1 MFFITRISLV
11 FLGMVMLGA
20 VSVSAQETPSAKND
34 LKISPE
40 LLEMLRG
47 EMRSLLTGVQSLPA
61 AIAMA
66 DWKSV
71 ANTGAQMGASYILDK
86 KLTPAQ
92 RKELGTSLPEY
103 FKRLDAD
110 FHLESKKLEEA
121 ATNHDAQLSAF
132 HFYRLIETCT
142 ACHSIYATSKF
153 PGFITTTKH
162 THDH

>member
-1 MFFITRISLV
+1 MVHLNRISLV
-11 FLGMVMLGA
+11 FLSVVMLGV
-20 VSVSAQETPSAKND
+20 VSVSAQETPSEKND

-40 LLEMLRG
+40 LLEMLRA
-47 EMRSLLTGVQSLPA
+47 EMRALLAGVQSLPA
-61 AIAMA
+61 GIAMA
-66 DWKSV
+66 DWNSV
-71 ANTGAQMGASYILDK
+71 ANTGAQMRASYILDK
-86 KLTPAQ
+86 KLSAAQ
-92 RKELGTSLPEY
+92 RKELGRSLPEY

-153 PGFITTTKH
+153 PGFTPTAEH

>member
-1 MFFITRISLV
+1 MFNSNRISLV
-11 FLGMVMLGA
+11 FLSVVMLSV
-20 VSVSAQETPSAKND
+20 VSASAQEIPSAKND
-34 LKISPE
+34 LKISAE
-40 LLEMLRG
+40 LLEMLRA
-47 EMRSLLTGVQSLPA
+47 EMRALLTGVQSLPA
-61 AIAMA
+61 GIAMA

-71 ANTGAQMGASYILDK
+71 ANTGAQMRSSYILDK
-86 KLTPAQ
+86 KLTAAQ
-92 RKELGTSLPEY
+92 RKELGTSLPEH

-153 PGFITTTKH
+153 PGFTTITKH

>member
-1 MFFITRISLV
+1 MFYLNRISLV
-11 FLGMVMLGA
+11 FLSVVMLSV
-20 VSVSAQETPSAKND
+20 VSASAQETPSAKND
-34 LKISPE
+34 LKISAE
-40 LLEMLRG
+40 LLEMLRA
-47 EMRSLLTGVQSLPA
+47 EMRALLTGVQSLPA
-61 AIAMA
+61 GIAMA

-71 ANTGAQMGASYILDK
+71 ANTGAQMRASYILDK
-86 KLTPAQ
+86 KLTAAQ
-92 RKELGTSLPEY
+92 RKELGTSLPEH

-153 PGFITTTKH
+153 PGFTPTTKH

>member
-1 MFFITRISLV
+1 
-11 FLGMVMLGA
+11 
-20 VSVSAQETPSAKND
+20 
-34 LKISPE
+34 
-40 LLEMLRG
+40 
-47 EMRSLLTGVQSLPA
+47 
-61 AIAMA
+61 MA

-71 ANTGAQMGASYILDK
+71 ANTGAQMRASYILDK
-86 KLTPAQ
+86 KLTAAQ
-92 RKELGTSLPEY
+92 RKELGTSLPEH

-153 PGFITTTKH
+153 PGFTPTIKH

>member
-1 MFFITRISLV
+1 MFYIHRISLV
-11 FLGMVMLGA
+11 FLSVAMLG
-20 VSVSAQETPSAKND
+20 VVPLSAQETPPAGNE

-40 LLEMLRG
+40 LLEMLRA
-47 EMRSLLTGVQSLPA
+47 EMRALLSGVQSLPA
-61 AIAMA
+61 GIAMA

-71 ANTGAQMGASYILDK
+71 ATTGAQMRASYILDQE
-86 KLTPAQ
+86 LTAAQ
-92 RKELGTSLPEY
+92 KKELGASLPEH

-142 ACHSIYATSKF
+142 ACHSVYAAAKF
-153 PGFITTTKH
+153 PGFTPTTEH